1 MIWLKIASKSSST
14 GSSFGRNSTTY
25 HAPGRSA
32 IGEVLLS
39 LGTKPARTSDDFPEP
54 EPPSTTMMLWSASR
68 SRSSLICWF
77 APVKQVPPH
86 SAGSFV
92 GQDNGTD
99 SQVERRL

>member
-1 MIWLKIASKSSST
+1 MIWLKIASKSSLT

-54 EPPSTTMMLWSASR
+54 EPPSTTMMLWSAADPAV
-68 SRSSLICWF
+68 L
-77 APVKQVPPH
+77 
-86 SAGSFV
+86 
-92 GQDNGTD
+92 
-99 SQVERRL
+99 